1 MCLHYVAEGTRLAR
15 PRITHPRIPSRKWST
30 AVHIQILFFFLP
42 TKVSHFWN
50 RFWIIGIRQQFSHL
64 FDPIHNG
71 CSLHI
76 YSFVFDHDDHFYWCG
91 HFYILDISSF
101 FFLHWVSIYFA
112 FSSLHLTTPDFE
124 NCWWHQFLWL
134 NPVLGLHLSPVA
146 FSPEPPQYYQ
156 CKNIHPVLHCWFFSH
171 CLNKS
176 PRHFL
181 ESFMSGRRS
190 HDF

>member
-71 CSLHI
+71 CSWDCCHSLNASKSHAI
-76 YSFVFDHDDHFYWCG
+76 YIHFQTATLNIIAIALC
-91 HFYILDISSF
+91 FIA
-101 FFLHWVSIYFA
+101 VVE
-112 FSSLHLTTPDFE
+112 LTTTVYTYIVL
-124 NCWWHQFLWL
+124 FLTTMTIFIDVVTFTFWT
-134 NPVLGLHLSPVA
+134 
-146 FSPEPPQYYQ
+146 FYR
-156 CKNIHPVLHCWFFSH
+156 FFSFIEF
-171 CLNKS
+171 LSIS
-176 PRHFL
+176 P
-181 ESFMSGRRS
+181 S
-190 HDF
+190 HLFIWQRPILRTAGDINFYD